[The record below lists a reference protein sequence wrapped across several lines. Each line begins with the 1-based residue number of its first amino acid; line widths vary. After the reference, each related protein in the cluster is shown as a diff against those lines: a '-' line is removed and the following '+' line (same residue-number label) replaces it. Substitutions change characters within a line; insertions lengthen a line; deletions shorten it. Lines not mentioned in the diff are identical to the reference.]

1 MAKTPPHKPD
11 APDPGPDQAINTR
24 KPLPM
29 GQPDHPHNT
38 TIHAGIPTTEEIRNR
53 IKGK

>member
-1 MAKTPPHKPD
+1 
-11 APDPGPDQAINTR
+11 
-24 KPLPM
+24 M